1 MVEIMIVQKFGGIAM
16 QNHQNRQLVIQRI
29 LQAIHT
35 HQKVLVVVSAMGRR
49 GKPYATDTL
58 LDLLPFTENSIETD
72 LLSACG
78 ELISSSVLSMELKAN
93 GVSSTLLYGRNAGII
108 TNDNCGNALIKKVD
122 LSSVYQAF
130 ENFQCI
136 IVPGFQGVSESTHN
150 FTTLG
155 RGGSDLSAVVYGYHL
170 NADMVEFYK
179 DVPGIMTADP
189 FTSKHAELIPFMSY
203 EELQEKID
211 EPVEVIQKR
220 AATFAALHQV
230 RLHIRSL
237 YKDSEGTFVSN

>member
-1 MVEIMIVQKFGGIAM
+1 MIVQKFGGIAM
-16 QNHQNRQLVIQRI
+16 QNRHNRQLVIQRI
-29 LQAIHT
+29 QHAINN
-35 HQKVLVVVSAMGRR
+35 HQKVFVVVSAMGRR

-58 LDLLPFTENSIETD
+58 LDLLPFTDNSIETD

-78 ELISSSVLSMELKAN
+78 ELISSSVLSTELKTA
-93 GVSSTLLYGRNAGII
+93 GVSSTLLYGKNAGII
-108 TNDNCGNALIKKVD
+108 TNDTFGNALIKKVD

-136 IVPGFQGVSESTHN
+136 VVPGFQGVSENTHN

-155 RGGSDLSAVVYGYHL
+155 RGGSDLTAVVYGYYL
-170 NADMVEFYK
+170 NAKVVEFYK
-179 DVPGIMTADP
+179 DVPGIMTSDP
-189 FTSKHAELIPFMSY
+189 VTTKHVELIPFMTY
-203 EELQEKID
+203 EELQEKLD

-230 RLHIRSL
+230 PLHIRSL
-237 YKDSEGTFVSN
+237 YQDSEGTFVSN

>member
-1 MVEIMIVQKFGGIAM
+1 MK
-16 QNHQNRQLVIQRI
+16 RIQ
-29 LQAIHT
+29 QAIKT

-58 LDLLPFTENSIETD
+58 LDLLPFTDNSTETD

-78 ELISSSVLSMELKAN
+78 ELISSSVLTTELKN
-93 GVSSTLLYGRNAGII
+93 EGVSTTLLYGKNAGII
-108 TNDNCGNALIKKVD
+108 TNDTYGNALIKKVD
-122 LSSVYQAF
+122 PSAIYQAF
-130 ENFQCI
+130 ENFQCV

-155 RGGSDLSAVVYGYHL
+155 RGGSDLTAVVYGYYL
-170 NADMVEFYK
+170 NAEVVEFYK
-179 DVPGIMTADP
+179 DVPGIMTSDP
-189 FTSKHAELIPFMSY
+189 FTNKHVKLIPFMTY
-203 EELQEKID
+203 EELQEKIE

-230 RLHIRSL
+230 PLHIRSL
-237 YKDSEGTFVSN
+237 YHESEGTYVSN

>member
-1 MVEIMIVQKFGGIAM
+1 MIVQKFGGIAM
-16 QNHQNRQLVIQRI
+16 QNEQNRQLVMQRI
-29 LQAIHT
+29 EQAVSI

-58 LDLLPFTENSIETD
+58 LDLLPSPASSIETD

-78 ELISSSVLSMELKAN
+78 ELISSSVLSTELKAK

-108 TNDNCGNALIKKVD
+108 TNDAYGNALIKKVD
-122 LSSVYQAF
+122 LSALLQAF
-130 ENFQCI
+130 ENFQCV
-136 IVPGFQGVSESTHN
+136 IVPGFQGVSEGTNN

-155 RGGSDLSAVVYGYHL
+155 RGGSDLTAVVYGHYL
-170 NADMVEFYK
+170 KADVVEFYK
-179 DVPGIMTADP
+179 DVPGIMTSNPLTNKD
-189 FTSKHAELIPFMSY
+189 AELIPFMTY
-203 EELQEKID
+203 EQLQEKIN

-230 RLHIRSL
+230 PLHIRSL
-237 YKDSEGTFVSN
+237 YQDTIGTFVST

>member
-1 MVEIMIVQKFGGIAM
+1 M
-16 QNHQNRQLVIQRI
+16 QNAQNRQLVMQRI
-29 LQAIHT
+29 EQAVSI

-58 LDLLPFTENSIETD
+58 LDLLPSSESSIETD

-78 ELISSSVLSMELKAN
+78 ELISSSVLSTELKAK

-108 TNDNCGNALIKKVD
+108 TNDAYGNAHIKKVD
-122 LSSVYQAF
+122 LSALLKAF
-130 ENFQCI
+130 ENFQCV
-136 IVPGFQGVSESTHN
+136 IVPGFQGVSEGTNN

-155 RGGSDLSAVVYGYHL
+155 RGGSDLTAVVYGHYL
-170 NADMVEFYK
+170 KADVVEFYK
-179 DVPGIMTADP
+179 DVPGIMTSNPLTNKD
-189 FTSKHAELIPFMSY
+189 AELIPFMTY
-203 EELQEKID
+203 EQLQEKIN

-230 RLHIRSL
+230 PLHIRSL
-237 YKDSEGTFVSN
+237 YQDTIGTFVST